1 MLSKLQNALR
11 DKKGSG
17 IFQFIIILAIV
28 AIIAVTTLPELNDKI
43 TEQANNAVDRI
54 EEMQFE

>member
-1 MLSKLQNALR
+1 MFKTVQNALR

>member
-1 MLSKLQNALR
+1 MFKTVQSALR

-17 IFQFIIILAIV
+17 IFEFIIILAIV